1 MKFAR
6 AFSLIIIIRI
16 LKRLASNL
24 RQKPFLLSTKNSK
37 TLEMQ
42 GLFDLWDYSHSLLK
56 SISGISKWRI
66 GPVCSLFRPQ
76 NVPFSLLSH
85 QSRRACPHFDLTI
98 CPHTMAKAEG
108 LEEYYYFGIMRTVSG
123 VSQVAFE
130 WAYFSLAEVSYYRQM
145 FRLACRRYLL

>member
-1 MKFAR
+1 MTFQSSVIK
-6 AFSLIIIIRI
+6 
-16 LKRLASNL
+16 
-24 RQKPFLLSTKNSK
+24 LLSEEIFKFLNLSVFK
-37 TLEMQ
+37 AFQ
-42 GLFDLWDYSHSLLK
+42 AFHYHSHSLLK
-56 SISGISKWRI
+56 SISGISKWQT

-98 CPHTMAKAEG
+98 CPHTMAKAER
-108 LEEYYYFGIMRTVSG
+108 LEEYYYFGIMRTVSD